1 MRKSLKNKEEQVREL
16 AGVNRKAAQLRQ
28 LESERRRVG
37 EALRQS
43 ETMFRK
49 ITEKSIVGVYLIQDY
64 VFRYVNPKM
73 AEFCGY
79 EVSELVDTRGPKDV
93 VWHEDWPLVKENL
106 RKRIS
111 GEMEAINYRFRGIKP
126 TGEIVHMEVY
136 GSRTDYQ
143 GKPAVIGTILDISD
157 RVKAE
162 ERLAQSENELRHLSA
177 QLLRAQEDERKRL
190 AQELHDG
197 IGQSVSAIKFMIE
210 TCMKQIRENPESDI
224 TAQLKML
231 LPMAQNTVE
240 EVQRIAVDL
249 RPFIIDDL
257 GLVATL
263 RWFLRQFQNMYSDI
277 RLDNRIGLEEQ
288 EIPESLKIVIF
299 RIAQEALNN
308 VARHSRAKRVH
319 VALRKRKDRIE
330 LLIRDNGVGI
340 AGDSTASSP
349 SCGKGFGFS
358 SMKERTEFSG
368 GIFSLETGPG
378 LGISIRA
385 SWPHIPVP
393 SQRGRIG

>member
-1 MRKSLKNKEEQVREL
+1 MRNSKQTKEELVREL
-16 AGVNRKAAQLRQ
+16 NRVKREAAQLKQ
-28 LESERRRVG
+28 LESEQRSVS

-43 ETMFRK
+43 ETMFKK
-49 ITEKSIVGVYLIQDY
+49 ITEKSIVGVYLIQDE

-73 AEFCGY
+73 SEICGY
-79 EVSELVDTRGPKDV
+79 EVSELVDMRGPKDV
-93 VWHEDWPLVKENL
+93 VWAEDWPLVKENL
-106 RKRIS
+106 RKRTS

-126 TGEIVHMEVY
+126 SGEIVHLEVY

-143 GKPAVIGTILDISD
+143 GKPAVIGTILDITD

-162 ERLAQSENELRHLSA
+162 EQLAQSENALRHLSA

-197 IGQSVSAIKFMIE
+197 IGQSISAMKFMIE
-210 TCMKQIRENPESDI
+210 TCLKQIRENPDSEI
-224 TAQLKML
+224 TGRLEML
-231 LPMAQNTVE
+231 LPLAQSTVE

-263 RWFLRQFQNMYSDI
+263 RWFMRQFRNTYSGI

-288 EIPESLKIVIF
+288 EIPESLKIVMF
-299 RIAQEALNN
+299 RITQEALNN
-308 VARHSRAKRVH
+308 VSRHSRATQAH

-330 LLIRDNGVGI
+330 LLIKDNGKGI
-340 AGDSTASSP
+340 DDNVTASSADR
-349 SCGKGFGFS
+349 GKGFGLS

-368 GIFSLETGPG
+368 GTFRLETGPG
-378 LGISIRA
+378 VGTSIKA
-385 SWPHIPVP
+385 SWPLKA
-393 SQRGRIG
+393 SARNK